1 MFRIGLISELYTVS
15 LFLHIFR
22 TFVDYFNISMFE
34 YFLQL
39 FRILYT
45 FW

>member
-1 MFRIGLISELYTVS
+1 MFRIGLISELNSVS

-22 TFVDYFNISMFE
+22 NLVDYFNISMFE